1 MKELASPMKIDLK
14 KAYRHAGIPSSSY
27 YRNFESDPIVE
38 ITFHNAE
45 KIAKQ
50 IKQLSKNAEKYGKSR
65 GVKDEDR

>member
-1 MKELASPMKIDLK
+1 MKIDLK

-38 ITFHNAE
+38 ITFHNTE

-50 IKQLSKNAEKYGKSR
+50 IKQLSKNAEKYGR
-65 GVKDEDR
+65 